1 MISTRRIVAAVGLA
15 AGVAG
20 LAAPTAA
27 GAAEAEAKG
36 TGKISPLAI
45 VDSLQVKD
53 MPVRY
58 RDALPLP
65 SQQVA
70 QLRRLKELEQV
81 AAPVAP
87 VVGLVHGIR

>member
-20 LAAPTAA
+20 LAAPTAS
-27 GAAEAEAKG
+27 AAEAESKG
-36 TGKISPLAI
+36 TDKISPLAI

-53 MPVRY
+53 MPLRY
-58 RDALPLP
+58 REALPLP

-70 QLRRLKELEQV
+70 QFRRLKELEQV
-81 AAPVAP
+81 AAPIAP
-87 VVGLVHGIR
+87 VVGLVHGIK

>member
-15 AGVAG
+15 AGVAS
-20 LAAPTAA
+20 LAAPAA
-27 GAAEAEAKG
+27 GAAEAQSKG

-81 AAPVAP
+81 AGPVAP